1 MGIIGHMMQIEDA
14 IAEVLEEDDD
24 PLPQRAAL
32 AQQATENTWIIEW
45 GVRDSYDRITECA
58 SAQDAREYQIV
69 RGGTLVSREIIRTY
83 W

>member
-1 MGIIGHMMQIEDA
+1 MMQVEDA
-14 IAEVLEEDDD
+14 TAEVLEEDDD

-58 SAQDAREYQIV
+58 SAHDAREYQAMH
-69 RGGTLVSREIIRTY
+69 GGTLVSREIIRTY